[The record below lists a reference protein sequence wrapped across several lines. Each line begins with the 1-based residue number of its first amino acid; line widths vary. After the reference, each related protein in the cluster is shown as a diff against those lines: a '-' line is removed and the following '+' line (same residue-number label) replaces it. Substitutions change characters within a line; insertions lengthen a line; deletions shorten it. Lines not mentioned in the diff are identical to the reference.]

1 MYIVVLEMDSELTNK
16 ITELAP
22 VVAVPLGLTLVY
34 LGGRLIQRLRNS
46 EDPLMQGR
54 KRYIESGDIED
65 LHQEDGLR
73 EALKKGETPGSM
85 LRDIANRE

>member
-1 MYIVVLEMDSELTNK
+1 MDSEFTSK
-16 ITELAP
+16 ISELAP
-22 VVAVPLGLTLVY
+22 IVAVPLGLALVY
-34 LGGRLIQRLRNS
+34 FGGRLIHRLSNS

-65 LHQEDGLR
+65 LHQEDGMR